1 MKFLGKIGKMLCT
14 LIGCLVI
21 IVVLCVA
28 CSSSNSTNNVASSDQ
43 ESSTEK
49 SEAKYE
55 FIENPELVYENYTNK
70 IVGIIKNNS
79 GSDKG
84 YIQIS
89 FTLYDADGNN
99 VGSALANTNNL
110 KADGTWKFEAIVL
123 EDDVKSFEL
132 DEVSG
137 F

>member
-1 MKFLGKIGKMLCT
+1 MKFFGKMTKRLCT
-14 LIGCLVI
+14 LIGG
-21 IVVLCVA
+21 IVVIVILCAA
-28 CSSSNSTNNVASSDQ
+28 CSGSNSTNNVPSSDQ

-49 SEAKYE
+49 SEAQYE
-55 FIENPELVYENYTNK
+55 FTEKPKLVYKDYTNK

-99 VGSALANTNNL
+99 IGSTLANTNNL
-110 KADGTWKFEAIVL
+110 KNGGTWKFEAIVL
-123 EDDVKSFEL
+123 EDGVKSFEL
-132 DEVSG
+132 DEVTG